1 MKIALVAAMANDNV
15 IGLNNQMPWHM
26 PADLAHFKKVTL
38 GKPVIMGRKT
48 YDSIGRLLPGRRNI
62 IISRQSA
69 PTGFKAD
76 WVDSVEAA
84 LALVAHEPEVMIIG
98 GAQLY
103 QQMLPRADR
112 LYLTHI
118 QLETA
123 GDAFFPD
130 YQNESGWQVVS
141 SEHHQADEQNPNPYH
156 FVLLEK
162 TTRVAG

>member
-62 IISRQSA
+62 IISRQPA
-69 PTGFKAD
+69 PEGFSAD

-84 LALVAHEPEVMIIG
+84 LALVGGQEEVMIIG

-103 QQMLPRADR
+103 QQMLARADR

-118 QLETA
+118 MLNTE
-123 GDAFFPD
+123 GDAFFPN
-130 YQNESGWQVVS
+130 YQQQQGWQQVWVE
-141 SEHHQADEQNPNPYH
+141 EHPADEQNPYSYR

-162 TTRVAG
+162 TS